1 MVANNLASRAANV
14 AKSAASSAISPHYRG
29 QQNQVRQSGSSSGQ
43 GAYYFPLE
51 RSDAYP
57 AYIHFQPYKVDAYEV
72 DASAAKKLFENS
84 IINDVYQAAK
94 ATAADFTGTSDELAE
109 QQARAR
115 LSQAEDDYAAASGT
129 QGAMAEK
136 AKQEKEQKAAA
147 VASANREMSPK
158 TIQGKRDVLT
168 DLKAYRDTTRPSFV
182 FYLPPG
188 LQYNDQVTYSD
199 ADLGAGGQTALGGL
213 NEGAGIINSIGRGIS
228 EGFKN
233 MAAIFD
239 EGRGDLAA
247 RLAATRLINAF
258 PGSGGIQAAGSI
270 AFQTGLNPGTR
281 VLFDKPNYRQFAFS
295 FKLIPTSPQEADHI
309 QAMIKELRYEMYP
322 EEIDIGG
329 IPIGYKFP
337 NVFRVDMGF
346 KGGDIKVPRLQYCYL
361 RAVDATYNSG
371 TSGVFFRDGH
381 PTEIDLTLSFMEYRP
396 LTKRDVQAGF

>member
-72 DASAAKKLFENS
+72 DASAAKRLFEES

-94 ATAADFTGTSDELAE
+94 NTVGDFTGGSAE
-109 QQARAR
+109 QNQQRAMA
-115 LSQAEDDYAAASGT
+115 SVSSSEDDLASSVGT

-136 AKQEKEQKAAA
+136 ARQEKEQKAAA
-147 VASANREMSPK
+147 VADANRQMSPK
-158 TIQGKRDVLT
+158 TLQGKKDVLT

-188 LQYNDQVTYSD
+188 LQYNDQVSYSD
-199 ADLGAGGQTALGGL
+199 VDLGAGGQTALGGL
-213 NEGAGIINSIGRGIS
+213 NQGAGILGSIGKGITES
-228 EGFKN
+228 FKN

-247 RLAATRLINAF
+247 RLAATRLLNTM
-258 PGSGGIQAAGSI
+258 PGTGGIQAAGSI

-337 NVFRVDMGF
+337 NVFRIDLGF
-346 KGGDIKVPRLQYCYL
+346 RGGDIKVPRMQYCYL

>member
-72 DASAAKKLFENS
+72 DASSAKKLFEES

-94 ATAADFTGTSDELAE
+94 NAVGDFTGTSAE
-109 QQARAR
+109 QDQERARA
-115 LSQAEDDYAAASGT
+115 SVSSSEDDLASSVGT

-136 AKQEKEQKAAA
+136 ARQEKEQKAAA
-147 VASANREMSPK
+147 IADANRQMSPK
-158 TIQGKRDVLT
+158 TLQGKKDVLT

-188 LQYNDQVTYSD
+188 LQYNDQVSYSD
-199 ADLGAGGQTALGGL
+199 VDLGAGGQTALGAL
-213 NEGAGIINSIGRGIS
+213 NQGAGILASLGKGITES
-228 EGFKN
+228 FKN

-247 RLAATRLINAF
+247 RLAATRLLNTM
-258 PGSGGIQAAGSI
+258 PGTGGIQAAGSI